1 MITIKGKHSVLEA
14 LLSDVK
20 ISDITVFDQNP
31 TGDLKKIFQLASQ
44 KGIPI
49 RKQPKNSVQS
59 RRLSGHQNVVATI
72 TQLHFDSLSS
82 LTPQN
87 NPIVVAL
94 DHLEDPF
101 NVGAIMRTCHCLGI
115 NSIIMPKD
123 RQAPIN
129 DTLIKASSGAAYYM
143 SLIQVSNIANS
154 LINCQKNGYWLYATD
169 SVQGADLHTID
180 AAFPAIL
187 VVGNE
192 HSGISKRVSKIV
204 DNHIKIS
211 MKGQIDS
218 FNVSVAT
225 GIILYELNKQLS

>member
-20 ISDITVFDQNP
+20 ISDITIFDVNP
-31 TGDLKKIFQLASQ
+31 TGDLKKILQLAAE
-44 KGIPI
+44 KGIVV
-49 RKQPKNSVQS
+49 RKQQKNKLYHRQFA
-59 RRLSGHQNVVATI
+59 GHQNVIATI
-72 TQLHFDSLSS
+72 SHLNIQSLSVVN
-82 LTPQN
+82 PVDH
-87 NPIVVAL
+87 PIVVAL

-129 DTLIKASSGAAYYM
+129 DALVKASSGAAYYM
-143 SLIQVSNIANS
+143 SLIQVSNIANA

-169 SVQGADLHTID
+169 SHQGTDISTID

-192 HSGISKRVSKIV
+192 HAGISKRVSKIV
-204 DNHIKIS
+204 DNHIKIR
-211 MKGQIDS
+211 MKGKIDS

-225 GIILYELNKQLS
+225 GIILHELSKQLS